1 MNLNPIRTHRLIV
14 THPKMPPP
22 GGVPP
27 MLAGPGEVTHFDQRR
42 MLMITADYLTDP
54 VHNDTYPAIDPTKA
68 SLAGKSVFI
77 SGASKGIGRAMSL
90 SFAKAGAS
98 QIAIAAR
105 SDMVTLEQEIQDA
118 ASSAGKPSP
127 AVLQVKL
134 DVASRESVDGA
145 ASVVEKE
152 FGKLDILV
160 NNAGISSSFQ
170 SIADSDPDGWWNT
183 WIVNFRGP
191 YLMTRAFLPLLL
203 KAEDKHIVNVSSVGA
218 HLMIPCMSSY
228 QTSKSALLRFTE
240 FISAEYSD
248 KGLVA
253 FCIHPGNILTDMV
266 TSPESPVPDEV
277 KYSM

>member
-1 MNLNPIRTHRLIV
+1 
-14 THPKMPPP
+14 
-22 GGVPP
+22 
-27 MLAGPGEVTHFDQRR
+27 
-42 MLMITADYLTDP
+42 MITADYLTDP
-54 VHNDTYPAIDPTKA
+54 VHNDTYPSIDPTKA

-105 SDMVTLEQEIQDA
+105 SDMVTLEQEIEEA

-127 AVLQVKL
+127 TVLQVKL

-160 NNAGISSSFQ
+160 NNAGIMSNFQ
-170 SIADSDPDGWWNT
+170 PVADSDPDDWWNT

-203 KAEDKHIVNVSSVGA
+203 KSEDKHIVNVSSVGA
-218 HLMIPCMSSY
+218 HLLIPGVSSY
-228 QTSKSALLRFTE
+228 QTSKLALLRFTE

-253 FCIHPGNILTDMV
+253 FCIHPGNVMTDMV
-266 TSPESPVPDEV
+266 TAPESPVPDEL